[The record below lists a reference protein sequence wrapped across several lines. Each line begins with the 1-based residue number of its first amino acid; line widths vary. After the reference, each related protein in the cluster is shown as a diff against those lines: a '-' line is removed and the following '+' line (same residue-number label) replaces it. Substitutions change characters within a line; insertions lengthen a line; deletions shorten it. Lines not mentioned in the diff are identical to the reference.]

1 MEEEEVLSND
11 ESHAMEEVP
20 TSLIQKYQNTLSRS
34 QKITILTIFANTW
47 SRRRIMEKFGCSQR
61 MATQAK
67 RLAIEKGILSTPNPK
82 VGRGFEPDTVE
93 SVKKIFYKDKI
104 SRVMPG
110 KEDCVTN
117 LQNGE
122 KMKTQNRFVLGNL
135 REVYQ

>member
-1 MEEEEVLSND
+1 VEIGGE
-11 ESHAMEEVP
+11 
-20 TSLIQKYQNTLSRS
+20 
-34 QKITILTIFANTW
+34 IF
-47 SRRRIMEKFGCSQR
+47 KHFLFGCSQR